1 MYVFEL
7 CVRMYV
13 CKTAACG
20 LLFLGDRH
28 KSLLE
33 IMSAR
38 GRPVFDLSKGM
49 LSTIRLSSGFDMPV
63 VGLGM
68 YKVEVGENAYE
79 VCFQVLFNF
88 F

>member
-7 CVRMYV
+7 CVRLYV
-13 CKTAACG
+13 CKTAAKANS
-20 LLFLGDRH
+20 GDIRH
-28 KSLLE
+28 KFPPE
-33 IMSAR
+33 VMSTR

-49 LSTIRLSSGFDMPV
+49 LSTIRLNSGFDMPV